1 MKSWIYFTIF
11 SGKLNDSILVKFL
24 IYRRLS
30 ELSESLNVLS
40 DIHFH
45 LKNCINI
52 QFHCYYHLK
61 YQFVYRFMKKIT
73 MENLDRIWTEF
84 GRNLDEKVERIK
96 EKIFHSNI
104 LRQSFNEGVNETS

>member
-1 MKSWIYFTIF
+1 MMHVLCIF
-11 SGKLNDSILVKFL
+11 
-24 IYRRLS
+24 

-61 YQFVYRFMKKIT
+61 YSFVYKYMEKIT

-84 GRNLDEKVERIK
+84 GQNLDLILERIK
-96 EKIFHSNI
+96 EKIFSLGKNSKLI
-104 LRQSFNEGVNETS
+104 KSWIYFPIFSLRNRN